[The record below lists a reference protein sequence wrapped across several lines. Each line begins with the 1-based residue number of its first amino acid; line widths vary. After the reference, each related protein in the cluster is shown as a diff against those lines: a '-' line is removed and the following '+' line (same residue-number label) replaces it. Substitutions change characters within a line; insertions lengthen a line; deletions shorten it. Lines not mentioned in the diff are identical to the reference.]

1 MGKGQNFFQQ
11 LANQASL
18 SAGAMPAR
26 PIVELSGDR
35 RVLIEHHFGVKEYG
49 RTRITVKM
57 SYGQVSIQGEC
68 LEILRMTKEQ
78 LVICGR
84 IDEIQLQRRVG
95 RCADF

>member
-1 MGKGQNFFQQ
+1 MGRGHYLIQRVVD
-11 LANQASL
+11 QASL
-18 SAGAMPAR
+18 SAGAMPGH

-49 RTRITVKM
+49 RSRITVKM
-57 SYGQVSIQGEC
+57 SYGLLCILGES

-84 IDEIQLQRRVG
+84 VNEICLQRREG
-95 RCADF
+95 R